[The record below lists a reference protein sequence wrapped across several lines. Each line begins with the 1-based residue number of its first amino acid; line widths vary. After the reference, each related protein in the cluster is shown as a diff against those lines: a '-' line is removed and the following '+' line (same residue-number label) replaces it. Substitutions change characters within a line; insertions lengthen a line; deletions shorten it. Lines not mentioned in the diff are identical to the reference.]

1 MLSNELTKSGRQ
13 EACLKELQSSYKEI
27 YNCFKK
33 QKNKIFFTE
42 KDFEESPDYEYIDN
56 VTNSHVDYTETR
68 DNWKLFPLYYHGGV
82 KVQQTKHY
90 QKLYSIL
97 DSFPNIASA
106 CIIVVKPH
114 TQIGRHN
121 DLEPGWRAHITL
133 ESGGPDTGLIY
144 EDNGKKVQHSFTD
157 GSLNIM
163 QPRSNYHS
171 GWNRNPKERVNL
183 VVDFYNGRHANEIEI
198 KKYIE
203 EYNEVFY
210 GLDNMHDFYE
220 AKRIFGSQYTQTFAQ
235 FLEGDLK
242 YAS

>member
-1 MLSNELTKSGRQ
+1 
-13 EACLKELQSSYKEI
+13 
-27 YNCFKK
+27 
-33 QKNKIFFTE
+33 
-42 KDFEESPDYEYIDN
+42 
-56 VTNSHVDYTETR
+56 
-68 DNWKLFPLYYHGGV
+68 V

-144 EDNGKKVQHSFTD
+144 EDNGKKVEHSFTD

-183 VVDFYNGRHANEIEI
+183 VVDFYNGRHANEMEI

-235 FLEGDLK
+235 FLEGELK
-242 YAS
+242 YAG